1 MLALLPLALGLVPEL
16 AKWIAGDKAGTV
28 AAQAAEIVRTVTGT
42 DDPAAAEAIL
52 ADPAKVTELRI
63 RLAEIAAQREAAA
76 DQARL
81 EMFRAATAD
90 AANAREMTGKS
101 TLIAWA
107 QVAGF
112 VAVISVFA
120 AAFLAPIFTSNP
132 APKDDLMTGAL
143 IGVFASVFGFFYG
156 NSTAANTANT
166 TTAALAARAG
176 AAPSPVSVQSAGTVN
191 AGPAPSPAGSKTTD
205 QLNAEALAAARA
217 AR

>member
-1 MLALLPLALGLVPEL
+1 
-16 AKWIAGDKAGTV
+16 
-28 AAQAAEIVRTVTGT
+28 VRTVTGT
-42 DDPAAAEAIL
+42 DDPATARAIL

-63 RLAEIAAQREAAA
+63 CLAEIAAQREAAA

-90 AANAREMTGKS
+90 AANASEMAGKS
-101 TLIAWA
+101 TPIAWA
-107 QVAGF
+107 QVGF
-112 VAVISVFA
+112 ATTVIAVFA
-120 AAFLAPIFTSNP
+120 AVFLAPIVTGNP

-143 IGVFASVFGFFYG
+143 IGVFASAFGFFFG

-166 TTAALAARAG
+166 TTADLAARAG

-191 AGPAPSPAGSKTTD
+191 AGPAVSPAGTKSTE
-205 QLNAEALAAARA
+205 QLNAEALASARS